1 MDDSAPRRRPG
12 SRWVLVP
19 IALGVL
25 GLLAA
30 LLQARSAGP
39 DRAEQARAVPAPAVD
54 AVVAPARPGGTETAV
69 FAGGCFWGVQGVYQH
84 VKGVTQAVSGYAGG
98 DAQSARYELVGTG
111 VTGHAEAVE
120 ITYDPAQIS
129 YGQLL
134 RIFFAVVHD
143 PTQVDAQGPDRGPQ
157 YRSAIFPRSPDQQRV
172 AEAYIGQLDRD
183 RTFVGKIATRL
194 ETGEFFPAEAYHQ
207 DYLKDNPAQ
216 PYIVAYDL
224 PKLEDLKQV
233 FPDLY
238 REQPALVNAG

>member
-1 MDDSAPRRRPG
+1 MDDSAPKRRRR
-12 SRWVLVP
+12 SRWVLVA

-30 LLQARSAGP
+30 TLHGRSSGP
-39 DRAEQARAVPAPAVD
+39 STADQARAVPAPASDTVD
-54 AVVAPARPGGTETAV
+54 APAQPGRTETAV

-84 VKGVTQAVSGYAGG
+84 VKGVSQAVSGYAGG
-98 DAQSARYELVGTG
+98 TAETAEYGIVGTG
-111 VTGHAEAVE
+111 STGHTEAVK

-157 YRSAIFPRSPDQQRV
+157 YRSAIFPQSPDQQRV
-172 AEAYIGQLDRD
+172 AEAYIAQLERD
-183 RTFVGKIATRL
+183 RTFSGKIATRI
-194 ETGEFFPAEAYHQ
+194 ETGEFFPAEPHHQ
-207 DYLKDNPAQ
+207 DYLKDNPSQ
-216 PYIVAYDL
+216 PYIVAFDL
-224 PKLEDLKQV
+224 PKLEDLEQV

-238 REQPALVNAG
+238 REQAVLVNAG